1 VRTRSQYQ
9 LASTSQY
16 EPGLYGIVVA
26 KFQTGLREAVQGAL
40 EQLLRSGVYADVL
53 ARWHVQ
59 SAAVQVITVNSG
71 R

>member
-1 VRTRSQYQ
+1 VRTKSQYQ
-9 LASTSQY
+9 LASNAQY

-26 KFQTGLREAVQGAL
+26 KSQPGLRDAVQGAL
-40 EQLLRSGVYADVL
+40 KKLLSSGVYADVL

-59 SAAVQVITVNSG
+59 SGAVQQITVNSN